1 MPLVRE
7 ATTPQGTDVYWD
19 APAPTGGR
27 EPYNVQCEP
36 GSGSVFAIGES
47 SVQCSATDAEMRR
60 ASCTFGVMVRTSTV
74 LARTHFVAFG
84 DSITV
89 GEVPQTL
96 MVTVREPL
104 ESYPH
109 KLEQMLR
116 SRYPA
121 QEITVVNRG
130 RGGEEP
136 AAGVTRLPGV
146 LAGDQPEVLL
156 LQEGTNGLTMAR
168 VSSYANSLR
177 TIVATA
183 RQRNVDVILAN
194 LLPVGP
200 PHTNTR
206 PTKAAAVREL
216 NRRMDLIAAEFGIAP
231 VLDLY
236 SAFEADPSLISS
248 IDGLHP
254 TRQGYTRM
262 AELFAD
268 EVIRRYDKQGQTSV
282 RAAN

>member
-1 MPLVRE
+1 
-7 ATTPQGTDVYWD
+7 
-19 APAPTGGR
+19 
-27 EPYNVQCEP
+27 
-36 GSGSVFAIGES
+36 
-47 SVQCSATDAEMRR
+47 MRR
-60 ASCTFGVMVRTSTV
+60 ASCTFGVSIRTSAR
-74 LARTHFVAFG
+74 LARTRFVAFG

-89 GEVPQTL
+89 GEVPEGLFFTI
-96 MVTVREPL
+96 REPL
-104 ESYPH
+104 ESYPY

-116 SRYPA
+116 TRYPA
-121 QEITVVNRG
+121 QEIVVVNRG
-130 RGGEEP
+130 WGGEEP
-136 AAGVTRLPGV
+136 DEGVLRLPGV
-146 LAGDQPEVLL
+146 LDADQPEVLL
-156 LQEGTNGLTMAR
+156 LQEGTNGLTTAR
-168 VSSYANSLR
+168 VSSYANHLR

-216 NRRMDLIAAEFGIAP
+216 NRRMDLLAVELGIAP

-236 SAFEADPSLISS
+236 AAFEADPSLLA

-254 TRQGYTRM
+254 TRQGYTRI

-268 EVIRRYDKQGQTSV
+268 EIIRRYGTAGQTSL
-282 RAAN
+282 RPTNCCATQRRSGRFP

>member
-1 MPLVRE
+1 M
-7 ATTPQGTDVYWD
+7 
-19 APAPTGGR
+19 PTGGR

-47 SVQCSATDAEMRR
+47 SVQCSATDAEVRR
-60 ASCTFGVMVRTSTV
+60 ASCTFGVTVRASAR
-74 LARTHFVAFG
+74 LARIRFVAFG

-89 GEVPQTL
+89 GEVPESVAFTI
-96 MVTVREPL
+96 REPL
-104 ESYPH
+104 ESYPY

-116 SRYPA
+116 SRYPT
-121 QEITVVNRG
+121 QEIAVVNRG
-130 RGGEEP
+130 WGGEEP
-136 AAGVTRLPGV
+136 DEGVIRLPGV
-146 LAGDQPEVLL
+146 LDAERPEVLL
-156 LQEGTNGLTMAR
+156 VQEGTNGLTTSR
-168 VSSYANSLR
+168 VPSYADHLR
-177 TIVATA
+177 TIVAIA

-200 PHTNTR
+200 PHTNSR
-206 PTKAAAVREL
+206 PTKAAAVRDL
-216 NRRMDLIAAEFGIAP
+216 NRRMDLIAAELGIAP

-236 SAFEADPSLISS
+236 AAFEADPSLLA

-268 EVIRRYDKQGQTSV
+268 EIIRRYGGGDQRSRDGVNATS
-282 RAAN
+282 RRSSGLPTR